1 MKSISRVSLRLESSA
16 FGTDVCKL
24 WWSEHHLKGFFT
36 NSRYNR
42 SPSVYSRKR
51 SLVLR
56 QLPETQSSCKTSRG
70 WSFEPRVTSQQ
81 RLALQLLPTL
91 LPLLYMATRHSRWY
105 MWPHLPSLPTSSG
118 LMPLCCRMPSYP
130 DAMASLSMQMVQ
142 SWNSRAKCF
151 ICCRS
156 TRLCVH
162 HNFHAQFGH
171 QMAASRWAWGMC
183 VCVGAGGC

>member
-1 MKSISRVSLRLESSA
+1 MDVFYQGLESSA
-16 FGTDVCKL
+16 LGADVCKL
-24 WWSEHHLKGFFT
+24 CRSEHHLKGFLQT
-36 NSRYNR
+36 PDITDRHLCAA
-42 SPSVYSRKR
+42 RKR

-56 QLPETQSSCKTSRG
+56 QLPETQSSCKTSQC
-70 WSFEPRVTSQQ
+70 WSFEPRVTSQR
-81 RLALQLLPTL
+81 RLAMRLLPTL

-142 SWNSRAKCF
+142 SWNSRVKCF
-151 ICCRS
+151 ICRHS

-162 HNFHAQFGH
+162 HNFHAQFEH
-171 QMAASRWAWGMC
+171 QTAASRWAWGMC
-183 VCVGAGGC
+183 VCVCCGC

>member
-1 MKSISRVSLRLESSA
+1 M
-16 FGTDVCKL
+16 
-24 WWSEHHLKGFFT
+24 
-36 NSRYNR
+36 
-42 SPSVYSRKR
+42 YSKDR
-51 SLVLR
+51 SLLSR
-56 QLPETQSSCKTSRG
+56 QPPEIQSSCKTSQRPR
-70 WSFEPRVTSQQ
+70 FEPRVTSQQ
-81 RLALQLLPTL
+81 RLALQLIPTL

-130 DAMASLSMQMVQ
+130 DDMASLSMQMVQ

-156 TRLCVH
+156 TWLCVH

-171 QMAASRWAWGMC
+171 QIVTSQWLWG
-183 VCVGAGGC
+183 VCVWVAGWFTPLWEPVYTRWDYYYCCF